1 MSGRSGYDLA
11 GGIFGVAA
19 LVLGVLAIFFV
30 PFAFAPAGLVCL
42 IIAIACSPKYK
53 GLYQVAA
60 VALAV
65 GVIIGGWIAVVSDN
79 PLY

>member
-1 MSGRSGYDLA
+1 MNGRNGYDLV

-30 PFAFAPAGLVCL
+30 PFAFAPLGLACL
-42 IIAIACSPKYK
+42 VVAILFSSKYK

-60 VALAV
+60 VALV
-65 GVIIGGWIAVVSDN
+65 LGVIVGGWIAVVSDN
-79 PLY
+79 ALY

>member
-1 MSGRSGYDLA
+1 VRGHDIA

-19 LVLGVLAIFFV
+19 LALGILAIFFV
-30 PFAFAPAGLVCL
+30 PFAFAPLGLACL
-42 IIAIACSPKYK
+42 VIALLNSQKYK

-60 VALAV
+60 VALFL
-65 GVIIGGWIAVVSDN
+65 GVVIGGWIAVVTDN

>member
-1 MSGRSGYDLA
+1 MRSGLDLA

-19 LVLGVLAIFFV
+19 LVLGVLTFFFV
-30 PFAFAPAGLVCL
+30 PFAFAPLGLACL
-42 IIAIACSPKYK
+42 TIAIMCSAKYK

-60 VALAV
+60 VAIGV
-65 GVIIGGWIAVVSDN
+65 GVIIGGWIAVILEN

>member
-1 MSGRSGYDLA
+1 MSDRNGYDLA
-11 GGIFGVAA
+11 GGIFGVAS

-30 PFAFAPAGLVCL
+30 PFAFAPLGVLCLV
-42 IIAIACSPKYK
+42 IAILFSAKYR

-60 VALAV
+60 VALAA
-65 GVIIGGWIAVVSDN
+65 GVIIGGWIAVVMDN

>member
-1 MSGRSGYDLA
+1 MSGRNGYDLA

-19 LVLGVLAIFFV
+19 LVLGVLAIFFT
-30 PFAFAPAGLVCL
+30 PFAFAPAGLICL
-42 IIAIACSPKYK
+42 IVAIACSPKYK

-60 VALAV
+60 VALVA
-65 GVIIGGWIAVVSDN
+65 GVIVGGWIAVATDN

>member
-1 MSGRSGYDLA
+1 MSGSNGSDLA
-11 GGIFGVAA
+11 GGIFGVAS

-30 PFAFAPAGLVCL
+30 PFAFAPLGLICL
-42 IIAIACSPKYK
+42 MVAILCSPKYH

-60 VALAV
+60 VALV
-65 GVIIGGWIAVVSDN
+65 IGVVIGGWIAVVTDN